1 VPGSRLAVALA
12 GWNDGPDN
20 SISLGQL
27 AVPLMKSMEIS
38 SHPCHGKGEKQGWQL
53 NKVKF
58 MEEKYPGLWHGQ
70 R

>member
-38 SHPCHGKGEKQGWQL
+38 SHPCHSEGEKQGWQL

-58 MEEKYPGLWHGQ
+58 MGEKYPGLWHGQ